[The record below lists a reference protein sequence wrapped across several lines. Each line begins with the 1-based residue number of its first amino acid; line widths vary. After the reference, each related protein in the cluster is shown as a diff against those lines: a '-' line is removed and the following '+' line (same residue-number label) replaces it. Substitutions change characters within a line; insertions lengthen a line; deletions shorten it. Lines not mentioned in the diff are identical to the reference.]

1 MKTNDKLRDRT
12 GRISGRKVR
21 LAKDTAKL
29 RAFYDEGYS
38 EAESWIKKSVLNR

>member
-29 RAFYDEGYS
+29 RALEERPQQMTVTS
-38 EAESWIKKSVLNR
+38 A